1 MKLGFIGL
9 GKMGLNMVTRLLN
22 SGEHEVV
29 VYDRSEEAT
38 REAVKLGAI
47 GANSVQELAER
58 LDAPR
63 VIWLMIPA
71 GDPVDDTIDLLLPH
85 IAKGDCIIDGGNSNY
100 KDTVL
105 RAQELSESDIEYL
118 DVGTSGGIWGLKE
131 GYCMMIGGP
140 EPAFK
145 FIEPVLKTL
154 APEDGYAH
162 MGPAG
167 AGHYVKMIHN
177 GIEYGM
183 LQAYGEGFALLQ
195 ASDYNLNL
203 EKISKLWNRGSVVR
217 SWLLELAE
225 NVFKENGSLEG
236 IKAYVEDSGEGRWT
250 ILDSMDKNISC
261 PVITLSL
268 LERFASRDPEHFGA
282 KMIAALRDEFGGHG
296 VKK

>member
-22 SGEHEVV
+22 SGEHDVV
-29 VYDRSEEAT
+29 VYNRSEGAVK
-38 REAVKLGAI
+38 EAVKLGAV
-47 GANSVQELAER
+47 GTKSVQELAER

-63 VIWLMIPA
+63 IIWLMIPA
-71 GDPVDDTIDLLLPH
+71 GDPVDDTIDQLLPH

-105 RAQELSESDIEYL
+105 RAEELAESSIEYL

-131 GYCMMIGGP
+131 GYCMMVGGP
-140 EPAFK
+140 EGAFNRIAPA
-145 FIEPVLKTL
+145 LKTL
-154 APEDGYAH
+154 APEGGYAH

-183 LQAYGEGFALLQ
+183 LQAYGEGFALLE

-203 EKISKLWNRGSVVR
+203 EKISKLWNRGER
-217 SWLLELAE
+217 RTLLAPRTRRECL
-225 NVFKENGSLEG
+225 
-236 IKAYVEDSGEGRWT
+236 
-250 ILDSMDKNISC
+250 
-261 PVITLSL
+261 
-268 LERFASRDPEHFGA
+268 
-282 KMIAALRDEFGGHG
+282 
-296 VKK
+296 